1 MKHNKQNVTKRRQ
14 TKRKATHQK
23 KTTRKYRKK
32 NNKNNKHLRKL
43 KKHTKKGGMYHPGGP
58 FSTLGSTSVP
68 NTPAE
73 ITPYAIIVVSTHG
86 ELRTIPRKGPI
97 GRTEEF
103 KTFKLPVNMY
113 KIDATAPGTCYV
125 PPYTGFT
132 NDIEIIINEYARIV
146 KDDYNDTLNRN
157 LTDEPYFRLHDLLPS
172 GLKNW
177 DTEVRGQE
185 SEYPYKGTYYTKDT
199 KVHNKVFSFNSSE
212 AQVMNDF
219 AIELHVS
226 DKYGDLKYYNITEE
240 VFNRRN
246 IYHSI
251 TPKDFS
257 ISLSDLLSKIQNKVA
272 LDAFYELFN
281 QGKIPLDTDEDRINR
296 IIDELR
302 EAYNYI
308 FIDFTCAPFMS
319 RGNQTVGER
328 DLRRLT
334 REVRKEDK

>member
-14 TKRKATHQK
+14 TKRK
-23 KTTRKYRKK
+23 TTRQKRTTQKYRKK
-32 NNKNNKHLRKL
+32 IKKNNKHLRKS
-43 KKHTKKGGMYHPGGP
+43 KKHTKKGGMDTGYYKDGP
-58 FSTLGSTSVP
+58 FSRLISTSVS

-86 ELRTIPRKGPI
+86 ALRTIPRKGPI

-103 KTFKLPVNMY
+103 KTFSLPVNMY

-132 NDIEIIINEYARIV
+132 NDIKTVIDRYARMV
-146 KDDYNDTLNRN
+146 KDDYNTLNRT
-157 LTDEPYFRLHDLLPS
+157 LTDEPYFRLQDLLPE
-172 GLKNW
+172 GLKLW
-177 DTEVRGQE
+177 DTQVRGQV
-185 SEYPYKGTYYTKDT
+185 SEYPYGGKAYAKGATFYD
-199 KVHNKVFSFNSSE
+199 KVFSFNSNE
-212 AQVMNDF
+212 AQEIDDF
-219 AIELHVS
+219 AIELYVS
-226 DKYGDLKYYNITEE
+226 DNYGDLQYYNITEE

-281 QGKIPLDTDEDRINR
+281 QGKIPHDTDVPR
-296 IIDELR
+296 IIDELS

-308 FIDFTCAPFMS
+308 FIDFTCAPFMT
-319 RGNQTVGER
+319 RGDQDVDNRTA
-328 DLRRLT
+328 RRLGY
-334 REVRKEDK
+334 EIGKYN